1 MSLDITLKTKQD
13 SLCFNITHNLTKMA
27 SAAKIYSILW
37 RPQEAGIK
45 KAGQLIEPLEVG
57 IKRMKI
63 LDVPQSGSLGGQ
75 TSSHNRAGQYRR
87 ARRSPVQPTGTGGAD
102 HGRSGGRA
110 ASRSPKM
117 AISPPIWTA
126 AAGGGALIFPLNHK
140 GTFFKTNPN
149 DGPVQN

>member
-57 IKRMKI
+57 IKRMKAKPAVFI
-63 LDVPQSGSLGGQ
+63 PLGDA
-75 TSSHNRAGQYRR
+75 AGWGTYDQFIPWLEKVLAACKKYPRR
-87 ARRSPVQPTGTGGAD
+87 AVEVSV
-102 HGRSGGRA
+102 
-110 ASRSPKM
+110 
-117 AISPPIWTA
+117 
-126 AAGGGALIFPLNHK
+126 
-140 GTFFKTNPN
+140 
-149 DGPVQN
+149 